1 MPEASHNR
9 QSTITLALP
18 DEAAT
23 LALGRA
29 LAAGVHPG
37 TIVHLSGPLGAGKTT
52 LVRGLLAALGHA
64 GPVRSPT
71 WTVVEPYTVSK
82 LDLYHIDFYRFAG
95 SSELSDS
102 GLREYFDGRSVCL
115 IEWPELAGG
124 AAGAPDLLIELSPLG
139 RGRIAGI
146 TACSE
151 SALDWL
157 HTLDWPT

>member
-1 MPEASHNR
+1 MSEASHNR
-9 QSTITLALP
+9 PSTITVALP

-29 LAAGVHPG
+29 LAAGIRPG
-37 TIVHLSGPLGAGKTT
+37 AIVHLSGPLGAGKTT
-52 LVRGLLAALGHA
+52 LVRGLLGGLGHA

-82 LDLYHIDFYRFAG
+82 LDFYHIDFYRFTS
-95 SSELSDS
+95 SSEPSDS

-115 IEWPELAGG
+115 IEWPERAGG
-124 AAGAPDLLIELSPLG
+124 AAGAPDLLIELSLLDQ
-139 RGRIAGI
+139 GRIARI

-157 HTLDWPT
+157 RNLDWPS

>member
-1 MPEASHNR
+1 MSVASHNR
-9 QSTITLALP
+9 PSTITLALP

-29 LAAGVHPG
+29 LAAGLRPG
-37 TIVHLSGPLGAGKTT
+37 AIVHLSGPLGAGKTT
-52 LVRGLLAALGHA
+52 LARGLLAALGHT

-95 SSELSDS
+95 SSEASDS

-124 AAGAPDLLIELSPLG
+124 AAGVPDLLIELSPADQG
-139 RGRIAGI
+139 RSARI

-157 HTLDWPT
+157 HRLDRPD